1 MRVLYGS
8 LPEVINRPRLSRSFN
23 TPSSDGITLSGQRLE
38 HQDLSERKSR
48 RLLVDYPRA
57 VPVGIFLLVMAI
69 AILSVFVIERAE
81 SQRELSSMR
90 ETGQAVASALER
102 RAASSSSYL
111 RAGAALLSTTD
122 RVDPGLFGSFVDEL
136 RLDSDFRG
144 SDGIGWA
151 RAITPDE
158 LPSYRAEM
166 ASFGVALEAIR
177 PRPDA
182 ATRRIVPVT
191 YLQPATQRNL
201 RAIGYDMYSEPTRRA
216 AMDESMRTVSPT
228 ATGRIV
234 LLQEGEGKA
243 PGFLIY
249 MPVFQG
255 AGMERRLRGFI
266 YSPFNAQQFLDS
278 ALELET
284 RGRMGVKLYDG
295 AVLPD
300 RLLAELPSEFSSGRT
315 LIEDVTVANRPM
327 LLVVE
332 SAKNASLSL
341 ISMLTLLFGLA
352 VGSLLMLVAR
362 LMTQQALEDRAALDW
377 LEEQHSI
384 RNTLTRELNHRVKN
398 TLANVLSIAAL
409 TRRRATNVDEYA
421 EGLEGRIR
429 ALSATHDL
437 LTQSEWGTTRVRQI
451 VDAELLPY
459 QHGSS
464 DAIVCSGPNVAVAP
478 NDALS
483 LGLALHELA
492 TNAVKYGALSQAGG
506 QVQVHWKKV
515 GDDLIE
521 LLWQESGGPEV
532 SQPSSRGFGT
542 DLLEKIVAHE
552 LKHPVELV
560 FAPQGVSCK
569 LLIPLRRRSAFAIR
583 ARPEQASRPG

>member
-1 MRVLYGS
+1 
-8 LPEVINRPRLSRSFN
+8 
-23 TPSSDGITLSGQRLE
+23 
-38 HQDLSERKSR
+38 
-48 RLLVDYPRA
+48 
-57 VPVGIFLLVMAI
+57 MAI
-69 AILSVFVIERAE
+69 AILSVVVIERAE

-102 RAASSSSYL
+102 RAASSSSFL
-111 RAGAALLSTTD
+111 RAGAALLSTTNE
-122 RVDPGLFGSFVDEL
+122 VDPQFFNRFVDEL
-136 RLDSDFRG
+136 RLDPDFRG

-151 RAITPDE
+151 VAVSPQEIALAPGERP
-158 LPSYRAEM
+158 P
-166 ASFGVALEAIR
+166 ALEQLKVR
-177 PRPDA
+177 PTPGPEVN
-182 ATRRIVPVT
+182 RIVPVT
-191 YLQPATQRNL
+191 YLQPSTQRNL
-201 RAIGYDMYSEPTRRA
+201 RAIGFDMYSEPTRRI
-216 AMDESMRTVSPT
+216 AMDQAVRAVAPT
-228 ATGRIV
+228 ASGRVV
-234 LLQEGEGKA
+234 LEQEGDGTA
-243 PGFLIY
+243 PGFIIY
-249 MPVFQG
+249 MPVF
-255 AGMERRLRGFI
+255 AGDGMTRQLRGFI

-284 RGRMGVKLYDG
+284 QGEKGIKLYDG

-300 RLLAELPSEFSSGRT
+300 RLMADKPSTFSSGRT
-315 LIEDVTVANRPM
+315 LIEEVTVANRPM

-332 SAKNASLSL
+332 SAKDSSLSL

-352 VGSLLMLVAR
+352 VASLLMLVAR
-362 LMTQQALEDRAALDW
+362 LMTQQALEDRASLEW

-409 TRRRATNVDEYA
+409 TRRRADNIDDYA

-437 LTQSEWGTTRVRQI
+437 LTQSEWGTTQVRKV
-451 VDAELLPY
+451 VDAELTPY
-459 QHGSS
+459 SHGSS
-464 DAIVCSGPNVAVAP
+464 DAIVCEGPNLAIAP

-492 TNAVKYGALSQAGG
+492 TNAVKYGALSERGG
-506 QVQVHWKKV
+506 QVSVTWKKR

-521 LLWQESGGPEV
+521 LLWRESGGPPVPERR
-532 SQPSSRGFGT
+532 SRGFGT

-560 FAPQGVSCK
+560 FATEGVRCR
-569 LLIPLRRRSAFAIR
+569 LLVPLRERNAFAIR
-583 ARPEQASRPG
+583 SRT